1 MQFRIW
7 YWMYYN
13 NIKKDRIFFFR
24 RKSTK
29 SIVTLLRRR
38 AQEKDNIHSCNN
50 SCLFSPT
57 STPLNVLRKNGL
69 SFLTIT
75 LLQHFLEKQ
84 TFWFLSFYLSL
95 IAFEKGFES
104 IYFISYRYHFWNKL
118 NLNIQK
124 ILTVWQL
131 GICVQWSFF
140 QIEYN
145 DFLYT
150 FGCTIDIFTT
160 EKHPT
165 RHRRKFNINSIN
177 QKWRLT
183 ISETAFV
190 STHSIDKRRDQLC
203 CLYDS

>member
-1 MQFRIW
+1 MLLFPPLPPPPPLQNDGRNIFQNSLIAFTPSSQRKSVQTFLYLFLYKQIIESDVFSYYHNIITSHIAFIVLRSFIGKQLLVFYSFLVVICCYWQPILMQFLIW

-29 SIVTLLRRR
+29 STVTLLRRR

-57 STPLNVLRKNGL
+57 SMPSNVLRKNGL

-104 IYFISYRYHFWNKL
+104 IYFIS
-118 NLNIQK
+118 
-124 ILTVWQL
+124 
-131 GICVQWSFF
+131 
-140 QIEYN
+140 
-145 DFLYT
+145 
-150 FGCTIDIFTT
+150 
-160 EKHPT
+160 
-165 RHRRKFNINSIN
+165 
-177 QKWRLT
+177 
-183 ISETAFV
+183 
-190 STHSIDKRRDQLC
+190 
-203 CLYDS
+203 